1 MTICQTHQSISNFR
15 TYFEILI
22 SIIYAIS
29 KEGNWKNLLSFD
41 EKCWDIKVVF
51 TNNLLC
57 KRKLVFMGREKAGKD
72 FLRKIPLISPTW
84 KFSPFVFITIGYQF
98 KLNNWFL
105 LLHGKVLFHF
115 LMYFFS
121 LPSFQFYFSLLLKW

>member
-29 KEGNWKNLLSFD
+29 GKGTWKKSFD
-41 EKCWDIKVVF
+41 DKCKDIKVVF
-51 TNNLLC
+51 VNNLLC
-57 KRKLVFMGREKAGKD
+57 KRKVVFMGREKHWKD
-72 FLRKIPLISPTW
+72 FLWKIPLISPTW

-115 LMYFFS
+115 PMYFFS
-121 LPSFQFYFSLLLKW
+121 LPSFQLYFSLSSKW